1 MTFLRLGEV
10 MTDQYLPVLL
20 AVLGAAGFMAVMLGI
35 NYLLGPKP
43 AVSKTPAVKFE
54 PFECGI
60 EPMQSDNRRRTAVKF
75 YLVAILFVMF
85 DLETV
90 LLYPWA
96 VLYRELGVF
105 GLVELLVFLVSL
117 VVGLFYA
124 WRKGALEWR

>member
-1 MTFLRLGEV
+1 MNRWLGDV
-10 MTDQYLPVLL
+10 MTAQYLPVLL
-20 AVLGAAGFMAVMLGI
+20 VVLGAAGFMAVMLGI

-43 AVSKTPAVKFE
+43 NPAQSPAVKLE

-60 EPMQSDNRRRTAVKF
+60 EPLQSDNRRRTSVKF
-75 YLVAILFVMF
+75 YMVAILFVMF

-105 GLVELLVFLVSL
+105 GFVELLVFLISL

>member
-1 MTFLRLGEV
+1 MTA
-10 MTDQYLPVLL
+10 QYLPVLL
-20 AVLGAAGFMAVMLGI
+20 VVLGAAGFMAVMLGL
-35 NYLLGPKP
+35 NHLLGPKP
-43 AVSKTPAVKFE
+43 NLAQTPAVKHQ

-60 EPMQSDNRRRTAVKF
+60 EPLQSDNRRRTSVKF
-75 YLVAILFVMF
+75 YMVAILFVMF

-105 GLVELLVFLVSL
+105 GFVELLVFLISL

>member
-1 MTFLRLGEV
+1 

-20 AVLGAAGFMAVMLGI
+20 AVLGAAGFMGVMLGI

-43 AVSKTPAVKFE
+43 KPAESPAVKFE

-60 EPMQSDNRRRTAVKF
+60 EPLQSDNRRRTAVKF

-96 VLYRELGVF
+96 VLYSDLIDAGLGLF

>member
-1 MTFLRLGEV
+1 MIA
-10 MTDQYLPVLL
+10 QYLPVLF

-35 NYLLGPKP
+35 NHILGPKP
-43 AVSKTPAVKFE
+43 REEDSPAVKLE

-96 VLYRELGVF
+96 VLYTELPGLF
-105 GLVELLVFLVSL
+105 GLIELLVFLLSL
-117 VVGLFYA
+117 VVGLLYA